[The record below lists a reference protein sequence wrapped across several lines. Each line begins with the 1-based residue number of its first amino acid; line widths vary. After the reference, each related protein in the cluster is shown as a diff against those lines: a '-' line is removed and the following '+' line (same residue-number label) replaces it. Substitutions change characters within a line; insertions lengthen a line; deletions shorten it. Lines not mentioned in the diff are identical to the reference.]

1 VKKYRT
7 GGWAGLMVLF
17 GFLAG
22 LWGLAIIVGLVGQW
36 DGAVFVVGAA
46 VEALLIWL
54 TLACR
59 KKAPLR
65 TKEEAARMREEA
77 VREWRAMKEANSEY
91 KEAEQER
98 KRLDT
103 TPVAAVLISVQNEHG
118 KEAVG
123 TAARGLIGAALGG
136 VYGAALGIAA
146 GRANGRYKTA
156 TFSVKYESGRE
167 GVETVKVDTPR
178 FKELAELLID

>member
-1 VKKYRT
+1 MKKYRT

-36 DGAVFVVGAA
+36 DGAAFVVGAA

-91 KEAEQER
+91 KEAERER

-118 KEAVG
+118 KEVLG
-123 TAARGLIGAALGG
+123 TAARGLIGSALGG

-146 GRANGRYKTA
+146 GRANSRYKTA